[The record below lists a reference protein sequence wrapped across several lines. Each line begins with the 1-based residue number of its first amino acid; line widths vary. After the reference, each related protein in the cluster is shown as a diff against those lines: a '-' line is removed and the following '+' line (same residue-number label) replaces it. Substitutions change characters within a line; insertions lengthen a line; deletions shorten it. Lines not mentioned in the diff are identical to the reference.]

1 MKNFSR
7 HIGRI
12 GARYLP
18 DRCMGEEE
26 EEEGVYSYSSDTV
39 EGPRAPAVT
48 LTTRHS
54 SLTRVVMTN
63 GGGIGYTPPT
73 AMTSGGG

>member
-12 GARYLP
+12 GSRYLS

-39 EGPRAPAVT
+39 EGPRTPAVK
-48 LTTRHS
+48 LTARQEVVSVTCLIGIWNW
-54 SLTRVVMTN
+54 SLFDSEKVE
-63 GGGIGYTPPT
+63 
-73 AMTSGGG
+73 